1 MLAFTLPVRS
11 GDSQAVHVPVGDV
24 RRSRARASD
33 VHARRA
39 PAATRA
45 AYPRHRGFLAFS
57 LFRDRLC
64 GKLGPY
70 ANCSG
75 ASAAELALTCL
86 PPRTYRATLAHVGCV
101 EPATR
106 HKGYD
111 RRLRSRCSG
120 FETPKGNKIKRKKKR
135 QKTERRSY
143 RLSRAVGSTHFYFSC
158 QMRPLMG
165 PLAGRCEIEFS
176 VSAPPPARPEGLGPP
191 LQKTKTQCFLL

>member
-1 MLAFTLPVRS
+1 MMLAFTLPVRN

-45 AYPRHRGFLAFS
+45 AYPRHRGLLAFS

-86 PPRTYRATLAHVGCV
+86 PPRIYRATLAHVGCV

-111 RRLRSRCSG
+111 RRTSIPLQRVRN
-120 FETPKGNKIKRKKKR
+120 PKREQNKRKKKR

-165 PLAGRCEIEFS
+165 PLAVPS
-176 VSAPPPARPEGLGPP
+176 PTTAPPDQGCGREN
-191 LQKTKTQCFLL
+191 